1 MPRSR
6 TTTWDVV
13 EHLKTDED
21 MAFYLEAALDDGDPA
36 LVSAVIG
43 DIARARGMTDVA
55 TKTAMS
61 QEGPSETAPTPGDP
75 DLATL
80 LRVIKAAG
88 LRLRVNVGR

>member
-13 EHLKTDED
+13 EHLKTDEE

-36 LVSAVIG
+36 LISAVIG

-61 QEGPSETAPTPGDP
+61 QGGLSETAPTPDDP